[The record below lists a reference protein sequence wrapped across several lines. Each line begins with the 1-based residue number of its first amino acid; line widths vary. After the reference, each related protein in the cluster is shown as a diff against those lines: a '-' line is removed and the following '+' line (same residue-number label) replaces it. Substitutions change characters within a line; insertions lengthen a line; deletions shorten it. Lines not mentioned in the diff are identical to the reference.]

1 MNWHYFE
8 QGQQIGPV
16 TEEQL
21 LQLFQ
26 AGTIN
31 DETMVWRAGL
41 DGWLPYRQADVA
53 SNLTAPAQT
62 VAEPALG
69 EHEAVCVECGKIFP
83 ASETIRHGNAHICAA
98 CKPVFLQKL
107 AEGARI
113 NTGDLNYAGFGVRF
127 AAKFLDGL
135 ILGVPFIVIFFLAMM
150 PMMRANAHGARPHQF
165 EPVQLLP
172 MFIQFGFIIVQLG
185 YQIFFLG
192 KFGATPGKML
202 CKLKVVTAEGDRF
215 GYARATGR
223 CFAEMLSGMTCYIGY
238 LMVLFDSKEK
248 RALHDHICNTRVIY
262 K

>member
-8 QGQQIGPV
+8 QGQQTGPV
-16 TEEQL
+16 TGEQL

-31 DETMVWRAGL
+31 DETLVWRAGL
-41 DGWLPYRQADVA
+41 ENWQPYHQSEIA
-53 SNLTAPAQT
+53 SARTDREPT
-62 VAEPALG
+62 VAETAPG

-83 ASETIRHGNAHICAA
+83 VGETIRHGNARICAA

-107 AEGARI
+107 AEGVRV
-113 NTGDLNYAGFGVRF
+113 NTGDLNYAGFGIRF

-150 PMMRANAHGARPHQF
+150 PMMRADAHGARPNQF

-172 MFIQFGFIIVQLG
+172 MFIQFGFIVVRLA

-202 CKLKVVTAEGDRF
+202 CKLRVVTAEGGRF
-215 GYARATGR
+215 GYGRAAGR
-223 CFAEMLSGMTCYIGY
+223 CLAEILSGMTCYIGY